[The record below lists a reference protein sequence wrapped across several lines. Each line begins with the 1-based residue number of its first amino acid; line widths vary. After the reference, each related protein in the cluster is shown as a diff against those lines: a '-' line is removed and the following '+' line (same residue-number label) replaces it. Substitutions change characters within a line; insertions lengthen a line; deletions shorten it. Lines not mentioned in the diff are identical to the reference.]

1 MLHSADAQTNDQ
13 RKMRRMPLNDAFI
26 IANLPLN
33 IKVNSMV
40 IERCTIA
47 NLPLRKAENQANHN
61 YQRQNNHDDE
71 TRLCK

>member
-1 MLHSADAQTNDQ
+1 MLHSADAQTKDK

-47 NLPLRKAENQANHN
+47 NLPLRKAENQAILLD
-61 YQRQNNHDDE
+61 YQNNDDGE
-71 TRLCK
+71 TRLYI